1 MNEYEIKCTDQP
13 LGKYL
18 VSKSFLTVV
27 MCSSIFLFY
36 LMIYYFLGTSNLLG
50 GKRIFQDEGKWIYR
64 GIFPMMLIF
73 LGMFTLIFVPF
84 IVSLMKRY
92 YTIIKIQRSFLMVEL
107 KMPYIKFLQKMKKID
122 LVKVKNVNVYKK
134 HIIFIWEKE
143 KDIDAFIIGN
153 KCTVDRLRLSDEQFE
168 KIKAWLL
175 LANPQCNI
183 LKLDGFTRK

>member
-1 MNEYEIKCTDQP
+1 
-13 LGKYL
+13 
-18 VSKSFLTVV
+18 
-27 MCSSIFLFY
+27 
-36 LMIYYFLGTSNLLG
+36 
-50 GKRIFQDEGKWIYR
+50 
-64 GIFPMMLIF
+64 
-73 LGMFTLIFVPF
+73 
-84 IVSLMKRY
+84 
-92 YTIIKIQRSFLMVEL
+92 MVEL